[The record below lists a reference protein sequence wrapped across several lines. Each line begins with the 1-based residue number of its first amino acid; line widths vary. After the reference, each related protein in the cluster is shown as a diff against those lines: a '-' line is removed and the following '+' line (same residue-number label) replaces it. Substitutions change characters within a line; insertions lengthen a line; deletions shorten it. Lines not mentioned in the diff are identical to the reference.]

1 MTMSDSD
8 TKTNWPSSLDDSELD
23 ELDAYLRV
31 HARESDGHLLLDGVH
46 GLLSALAVGP
56 TQVLPDEWLPEV
68 LHEPFADEAEGN
80 RVLALL
86 AKLNDSISAELDVDA
101 YEPILGEVDTEAGP
115 VLSAA
120 GWCEGFSRGID
131 LRALLWEKRLADDPS
146 LMELLG
152 PVMALAVD
160 EGILSA
166 ETEFEKL
173 TDDEYDDCLAQ
184 LPAVLA
190 AVNHY
195 WAEHPATEAELDAL
209 SRASQTKSEPAG
221 PPRQRSG
228 HWVH

>member
-1 MTMSDSD
+1 MNTP
-8 TKTNWPSSLDDSELD
+8 KTEWPSSLDDNELD
-23 ELDAYLRV
+23 ELDQYLRAHV
-31 HARESDGHLLLDGVH
+31 GEGELLLDGVH
-46 GLLSALAVGP
+46 GLLSALTVGP
-56 TQVLPDEWLPEV
+56 IQVLPEEWLPEV
-68 LHEPFADEAEGN
+68 LHEPFADEQEGN

-101 YEPILGEVDTEAGP
+101 YEPILGEVETEAGP

-131 LRALLWEKRLADDPS
+131 LRAGLWETRLADDPE

-160 EGILSA
+160 EGILNA
-166 ETEFEKL
+166 DTEFEKL
-173 TDDEYDDCLAQ
+173 SDDEYDECLSQ
-184 LPAVLA
+184 VPGVLS
-190 AVNHY
+190 AVNQY
-195 WAEHPATEAELDAL
+195 WHEHPATEAELEAAVRPDE
-209 SRASQTKSEPAG
+209 SEEPQVT

>member
-1 MTMSDSD
+1 MT
-8 TKTNWPSSLDDSELD
+8 TRETNADWPSSLDDSELD
-23 ELDAYLRV
+23 ELDNYLRT
-31 HARESDGHLLLDGVH
+31 HAQDGHLLLDGVH
-46 GLLSALAVGP
+46 GLLSAIAVGP
-56 TQVLPDEWLPEV
+56 VQVLPEEWLPEV
-68 LHEPFADEAEGN
+68 LHEPFSDEDEGN

-101 YEPILGEVDTEAGP
+101 YEPILGEVETEGGP
-115 VLSAA
+115 ALSAA

-131 LRALLWEKRLADDPS
+131 LRAGLWEKRLADDPS
-146 LMELLG
+146 LMETLG

-166 ETEFEKL
+166 EAEFEKL
-173 TDDEYDDCLAQ
+173 SDEEYDDCLAQ

-195 WAEHPATEAELDAL
+195 WSQHPATEAEIDATSL
-209 SRASQTKSEPAG
+209 ASQSKQEPAT

>member
-1 MTMSDSD
+1 MTAKSE
-8 TKTNWPSSLDDSELD
+8 WPSSLNDIELD
-23 ELDAYLRV
+23 ELDRYLRA
-31 HARESDGHLLLDGVH
+31 HPGEEALLLDGVH

-56 TQVLPDEWLPEV
+56 LVVLPDEWLPEI
-68 LHEPFADEAEGN
+68 LHEPFADAKEGN

-86 AKLNDSISAELDVDA
+86 AKLNDSISAELDVEA
-101 YEPILGEVDTEAGP
+101 YEPILGEIELETGP
-115 VLSAA
+115 TLSAA

-131 LRALLWEKRLADDPS
+131 LRASLWEGRLSEDPH

-160 EGILSA
+160 EGILRA

-173 TDDEYDDCLAQ
+173 GEDEYDDCLAQ
-184 LPAVLA
+184 VPAVLA
-190 AVNHY
+190 AVNRY
-195 WAEHPATEAELDAL
+195 WEAKPVTSAEVEAMVLQLPGDAAE
-209 SRASQTKSEPAG
+209 AS

>member
-1 MTMSDSD
+1 MTA
-8 TKTNWPSSLDDSELD
+8 KTEWPSSLDDNELD
-23 ELDAYLRV
+23 ELDRYLRA
-31 HARESDGHLLLDGVH
+31 HTGEGDLLLDGVH

-56 TQVLPDEWLPEV
+56 LLVLPDEWLPEV
-68 LHEPFADEAEGN
+68 LHEPFADEGEGN

-86 AKLNDSISAELDVDA
+86 AKLNDSISAELDVEA
-101 YEPILGEVDTEAGP
+101 YEPILGEVEMEGGP
-115 VLSAA
+115 MLSAA

-131 LRALLWEKRLADDPS
+131 LRAALWENRLAEDPQ

-166 ETEFEKL
+166 DTEFEKL
-173 TDDEYDDCLAQ
+173 SEDEYDECLAQ
-184 LPAVLA
+184 VPVVLG
-190 AVNHY
+190 AVNQY
-195 WAEHPATEAELDAL
+195 WQNKPATEAEVETMVLQQRPSHDED
-209 SRASQTKSEPAG
+209 SS

>member
-1 MTMSDSD
+1 MTA
-8 TKTNWPSSLDDSELD
+8 KNEWPSSLDDKELD
-23 ELDAYLRV
+23 ELDRYLRA
-31 HARESDGHLLLDGVH
+31 HTGEGDLLLDGVH

-56 TQVLPDEWLPEV
+56 LLVLPDEWLPEV
-68 LHEPFADEAEGN
+68 LHEPFADEEEGN

-86 AKLNDSISAELDVDA
+86 AKLNDSISAELDVQA
-101 YEPILGEVDTEAGP
+101 YEPILGEVDLETGSM
-115 VLSAA
+115 LSAA

-131 LRALLWEKRLADDPS
+131 LRASLWENRLSEDPQ

-173 TDDEYDDCLAQ
+173 TDEEYDECLSQ
-184 LPAVLA
+184 VPTVLNAVSQ
-190 AVNHY
+190 Y
-195 WAEHPATEAELDAL
+195 WQNKPATE
-209 SRASQTKSEPAG
+209 SEVEAMVKQHRPEADDG
-221 PPRQRSG
+221 TPPRQRSG

>member
-1 MTMSDSD
+1 MTNSP
-8 TKTNWPSSLDDSELD
+8 TKTDWPSSLDDAELD
-23 ELDAYLRV
+23 ELDTYLRA
-31 HARESDGHLLLDGVH
+31 HTQEQDGHLLLDGVH

-68 LHEPFADEAEGN
+68 LHEPFADEDEGN

-131 LRALLWEKRLADDPS
+131 LRATLWEKRLADDPP
-146 LMELLG
+146 LMEMLG

-166 ETEFEKL
+166 EAEFEKL
-173 TDDEYDDCLAQ
+173 SDEEYDDCLAQ

-190 AVNHY
+190 SVNHY
-195 WAEHPATEAELDAL
+195 WFEHPATEAELNALNDANKDKHDHQ
-209 SRASQTKSEPAG
+209 A

>member
-1 MTMSDSD
+1 MTTS
-8 TKTNWPSSLDDSELD
+8 KTDWPSSLDDKELD
-23 ELDAYLRV
+23 ELDTYLRA
-31 HARESDGHLLLDGVH
+31 HAQDSHLLLDGVH

-56 TQVLPDEWLPEV
+56 MQVLPEEWLPEV
-68 LHEPFADEAEGN
+68 LHEPFQDEEEGN

-101 YEPILGEVDTEAGP
+101 YEPILGEVETEAGP

-131 LRALLWEKRLADDPS
+131 LRAGLWEKRLADDPP
-146 LMELLG
+146 LMEMLG

-166 ETEFEKL
+166 EAEFEKL

-190 AVNHY
+190 AVGQY
-195 WAEHPATEAELDAL
+195 WYQHPATQAELDAL
-209 SRASQTKSEPAG
+209 SHAKENEGKQIP

>member
-1 MTMSDSD
+1 MNTP
-8 TKTNWPSSLDDSELD
+8 KTEWPSSLGDDELD
-23 ELDAYLRV
+23 ELDQYLR
-31 HARESDGHLLLDGVH
+31 GHVGEDDLLLDGVH

-56 TQVLPDEWLPEV
+56 VQVLPEEWLPEV
-68 LHEPFADEAEGN
+68 LHEPFTDENEGN

-86 AKLNDSISAELDVDA
+86 AKLNDSITAELEVEA
-101 YEPILGEVDTEAGP
+101 YEPILGEVDTETGP

-131 LRALLWEKRLADDPS
+131 LRAGLWEKRLADDPQ
-146 LMELLG
+146 LMEMLG

-160 EGILSA
+160 EGILNA
-166 ETEFEKL
+166 DAEFEKL
-173 TDDEYDDCLAQ
+173 SDDEYDECLSQ
-184 LPAVLA
+184 VPAVLG

-195 WAEHPATEAELDAL
+195 WNEHPVSEAEVEAAV
-209 SRASQTKSEPAG
+209 RPAEEKEPSSA